1 MKPNIQEEL
10 KKRVLVL
17 DGAMGTMIQRYRL
30 EEEDYRG
37 ERFKDSKILLK
48 GDNDLLNLTHPE
60 IIREIHRE
68 YLEAGADIIET
79 NTFNGTRISQSDYG
93 LENEVYEI
101 NFQAAQIASSVAAKF
116 TAANPKKPRYVAGSM
131 GPTNKTASMSPEVN
145 DPGFRNVSFDLL
157 VDNYFEQASALLE
170 GGADILLVETI
181 FDTLN
186 AKAALFAINK
196 IVEERKKK
204 GGSSQK
210 IQVMVSGTITDAS
223 GRTLSGQTLEAF
235 FTSIKHIDLLSVGLN
250 CSMGAQQI
258 RPHLAELS
266 RLAPFNVSV
275 YPNAGLPNQF
285 GEYDESPHKMA
296 GHIKDFLDHQYANI
310 VGGCCG
316 TTPEH
321 IREIAELAKKARVR
335 PLPPKIHVTE
345 LSGLEPVKI
354 EKSKNFINIGERT
367 NVSGSRKFARLIRE
381 KKYEEALDV
390 ARHQVESGAQIL
402 DVNLDDGMLDA
413 EKEMVRFLN
422 MLASEPEIARLPIMI
437 DSSKWEVIEAGLKCI
452 QGKGIV
458 NSISLKNGEEEF
470 LEHARKIK
478 AYGAAVVVMAFDE
491 KGQAS
496 TYERRIEICQ
506 RAYNLLTQ
514 QVDFP
519 PEDIIFDP
527 NILAIGTGMEEHNN
541 YAVDYIKTT
550 RWIKENLPYVKV
562 SGGVSNLSFSFRG
575 NNAVREAIHSVFL
588 YHAIKAGMDMGIV
601 NPALLQIYD
610 EIQPDLR
617 TLAEDVVLNRRKD
630 ATERLLAYADKMKNK
645 EAGKLVVENVWR
657 TEPVDKRL
665 EHALVKGIT
674 EFIETDVEEARRQ
687 YARAIEVIE
696 QPLMRGMNIVGD
708 LFGEGKMFLPQVVK
722 SARVMKKAV
731 SYLLPYIEAE
741 KQEGDHNAG
750 KVVLATVKGD
760 VHDIGKNIVGVVLSC
775 NNYEVIDL
783 GVMVPTEKI
792 LETAKKE
799 KADVVGLS
807 GLITPSLEEM
817 VVVANEMKRQGFHI
831 PLLIGGA
838 TTSSIHTAVKIA
850 PVYDQPTIHVRDASK
865 VTGVLNK
872 LLSPGERQAYVDSIM
887 TDYQKLRS
895 DHKGRQQQKKYISLK
910 AARENRFKAD
920 WKEDLI
926 QIPLLIGNRYFED
939 YPLEELRPFIDW
951 TFFFHAWKLN
961 GKFPAI
967 FDDPVKG
974 EEARK
979 IYDDAQLI
987 LDRLI
992 TEKWLKAKG
1001 VVGIY
1006 PAQATGDSVE
1016 VYSENHQ
1023 LLKRFHFLRNQEEKQ
1038 EGYPNLCLSDF
1049 IAPKS
1054 SGLTDYLGFFAV
1066 TTGLGIEKQLKVFE
1080 ADHDDYNAIMLKVLA
1095 DRLAEAFA
1103 EKLHADVRKDIWAYA
1118 SDESM
1123 EMKEI
1128 LREKYQGIRPAPGYP
1143 ACPEHSEKETIFEL
1157 LNVNKRTGIS
1167 LTENYAMSP
1176 AASVCGYYF
1185 AHPDAQYFNV
1195 GRLLPDQL
1203 EDYAKRKNLSVE
1215 TVKRLLNS
1223 NLAEKK

>member
-1 MKPNIQEEL
+1 MKPSIQNEL

-17 DGAMGTMIQRYRL
+17 DGAMGTMIQRYKL

-48 GDNDLLNLTHPE
+48 GDNDLLNLTQPD
-60 IIREIHRE
+60 IILTIHRE

-93 LENEVYEI
+93 LESAVYEI
-101 NFQAAQIASSVAAKF
+101 NFEAARLASEAAAEF
-116 TAANPKKPRYVAGSM
+116 TVSNPEKPRYVAGAM

-157 VDNYFEQASALLE
+157 VDNYFEQASALLD

-204 GGSSQK
+204 GESSQK
-210 IQVMVSGTITDAS
+210 IPVMVSGTITDAS

-250 CSMGAQQI
+250 CSMGAEQI

-266 RLAPFNVSV
+266 KLAPFNVSV

-316 TTPEH
+316 TTPDH
-321 IREIAELAKKARVR
+321 IREIATLAQKAQVR
-335 PLPPKIHVTE
+335 KLPPKIHVTE

-381 KKYEEALDV
+381 QKYEEALTV
-390 ARHQVESGAQIL
+390 ARHQVEAGAQIL

-458 NSISLKNGEEEF
+458 NSISLKNGEAEF

-491 KGQAS
+491 EGQAS
-496 TYERRIEICQ
+496 TYERRIEICK
-506 RAYNLLTQ
+506 RAYDLLTQ

-527 NILAIGTGMEEHNN
+527 NILAIGTGMDEHNN
-541 YAVDYIKTT
+541 YAVDYIKAT

-575 NNAVREAIHSVFL
+575 NHAVREAIHSVFL
-588 YHAIKAGMDMGIV
+588 YHAIQAGMDMGIV

-610 EIQPDLR
+610 EIPTDLR

-645 EAGKLVVENVWR
+645 AASQHTKEDAWRKEA
-657 TEPVDKRL
+657 VDKRL

-674 EFIETDVEEARRQ
+674 EFIDQDVEEARQQ
-687 YARAIEVIE
+687 YPRALDVIE

-731 SYLLPYIEAE
+731 AYLLPYIEAE
-741 KQEGDHNAG
+741 KQEGDSNAG

-799 KADVVGLS
+799 HADVVGLS

-817 VVVANEMKRQGFHI
+817 VVVANEMKRQGFDI

-850 PVYDQPTIHVRDASK
+850 PGYNQPTIHVRDASK

-872 LLSPGERQAYVDSIM
+872 LLSPRERQKYVEEIAKSYKKM
-887 TDYQKLRS
+887 RTD
-895 DHKGRQQQKKYISLK
+895 HEGRQQQKKYISIQT
-910 AARENRFKAD
+910 ARENRFKPDWSNAD
-920 WKEDLI
+920 ILQPK
-926 QIPLLIGNRYFED
+926 LIGNRYFED
-939 YPLEELRPFIDW
+939 YSLDELRPFIDW

-979 IYDDAQLI
+979 IYEDAQQMLEQLI
-987 LDRLI
+987 S
-992 TEKWLKAKG
+992 EKWLKAKG

-1006 PAQATGDSVE
+1006 PAQAEGDSVN
-1016 VYSENHQ
+1016 VFSPKHQ
-1023 LLKRFHFLRNQEEKQ
+1023 PIKTFHFLRNQEEKKA
-1038 EGYPNLCLSDF
+1038 GFPNLCLSDF

-1054 SGLTDYLGFFAV
+1054 SGLIDYLGFFAV
-1066 TTGLGIEKQLKVFE
+1066 TAGHGIDKHIKAFE
-1080 ADHDDYNAIMLKVLA
+1080 ADHDDYSAIMLKVLA

-1103 EKLHADVRKDIWAYA
+1103 EKLHADVRKEIWGYA
-1118 SDESM
+1118 PDEQM
-1123 EMKEI
+1123 EIKEI
-1128 LREKYQGIRPAPGYP
+1128 LREKYRGIRPAPGYP

-1157 LNVNKRTGIS
+1157 LDVKAKTGIS
-1167 LTENYAMSP
+1167 LTENYAMAP

-1195 GRLLPDQL
+1195 GGLLPDQL
-1203 EDYAKRKNLSVE
+1203 DDYAKRKGLSVE
-1215 TVKRLLNS
+1215 TVKRLLNR
-1223 NLAEKK
+1223 NLAE

>member
-1 MKPNIQEEL
+1 MKQTIQDEL

-17 DGAMGTMIQRYRL
+17 DGAMGTMIQRYNL
-30 EEEDYRG
+30 DEEDYRG
-37 ERFKDSKILLK
+37 EAFKDSKILLK
-48 GDNDLLNLTHPE
+48 GNNDLLNLTQPQ
-60 IIREIHRE
+60 IIREIHRQ

-93 LENEVYEI
+93 LESKVYEI
-101 NFQAAQIASSVAAKF
+101 NFNAARLASEVAAEF
-116 TAANPKKPRYVAGSM
+116 TAANPEKPRYVAGAM

-157 VDNYFEQASALLE
+157 VDNYFEQASALLD

-196 IVEERKKK
+196 IVEERQKK
-204 GGSSQK
+204 GESSQK
-210 IQVMVSGTITDAS
+210 IPVMVSGTITDAS

-250 CSMGAQQI
+250 CSMGAEQI

-266 RLAPFNVSV
+266 KLAPFNVSV

-316 TTPEH
+316 TTPDH
-321 IREIAELAKKARVR
+321 IRQIAALAQKASVR
-335 PLPPKIHVTE
+335 KLPPKHHVTE
-345 LSGLEPVKI
+345 LSGLEPVTI

-381 KKYEEALDV
+381 KKYEEALTV
-390 ARHQVESGAQIL
+390 ASHQVEAGAQIL

-413 EKEMVRFLN
+413 EKEMVHFLN
-422 MLASEPEIARLPIMI
+422 MVASEPEIARVPIMI

-458 NSISLKNGEEEF
+458 NSISLKNGEAEF

-496 TYERRIEICQ
+496 TYERRIEICR
-506 RAYNLLTQ
+506 RAYDLLTQ
-514 QVDFP
+514 QVHFP

-527 NILAIGTGMEEHNN
+527 NILAIGTGMDEHNN
-541 YAVDYIKTT
+541 YAVDYIRAT

-575 NNAVREAIHSVFL
+575 NQAVREAIHSVFL
-588 YHAIKAGMDMGIV
+588 YHAIRAGMDMGIV
-601 NPALLQIYD
+601 NPAMLQIYD
-610 EIQPDLR
+610 EIPDDLR

-630 ATERLLAYADKMKNK
+630 ATERLLAYADRMKNK
-645 EAGKLVVENVWR
+645 AASQHVKDDAWR
-657 TEPVDKRL
+657 KEPVDKRL

-674 EFIETDVEEARRQ
+674 EFIDQDVEEARQQ
-687 YARAIEVIE
+687 YPRALDVIE
-696 QPLMRGMNIVGD
+696 QPLMKGMNVVGD

-731 SYLLPYIEAE
+731 AHLLPYIEAE
-741 KQEGDHNAG
+741 KQEGDSNAG

-792 LETAKKE
+792 LETAKNE

-817 VVVANEMKRQGFHI
+817 VVVANEMKRQGFNI

-850 PVYDQPTIHVRDASK
+850 PNYNHPTIHVRDASK
-865 VTGVLNK
+865 VTGVLSQ
-872 LLSPGERQAYVDSIM
+872 LLSPKGRQHYVEEIAKSYEKI
-887 TDYQKLRS
+887 RS
-895 DHKGRQQQKKYISLK
+895 DHEGRQQQKKYISLK
-910 AARENRFKAD
+910 QARKNAFKTD
-920 WKEDLI
+920 WSAYRVQPPNLM
-926 QIPLLIGNRYFED
+926 GNRYFD
-939 YPLEELRPFIDW
+939 NYSLEELQPYIDW

-974 EEARK
+974 DEARK
-979 IYDDAQLI
+979 IYEDAQQMLKRI
-987 LDRLI
+987 VR
-992 TEKWLKAKG
+992 EKWLSAKG

-1006 PAQATGDSVE
+1006 PAQANGDSVE
-1016 VYSENHQ
+1016 IFSTPTSAQPLET
-1023 LLKRFHFLRNQEEKQ
+1023 FHFLRNQEEKKD
-1038 EGYPNLCLSDF
+1038 GFPNLCLSDF
-1049 IAPKS
+1049 IAPKK
-1054 SGLTDYLGFFAV
+1054 SGITDYLGFFAV
-1066 TTGLGIEKQLKVFE
+1066 TTGHGIEKHIQTFE
-1080 ADHDDYNAIMLKVLA
+1080 EDHDDYNAIMLKVLA

-1103 EKLHADVRKDIWAYA
+1103 EKLHADVRKEIWGYA
-1118 SDESM
+1118 PDENM
-1123 EMKEI
+1123 AINQI
-1128 LREKYQGIRPAPGYP
+1128 LREKYRGIRPAPGYP
-1143 ACPEHSEKETIFEL
+1143 ACPEHSEKKTIFHLMDVES
-1157 LNVNKRTGIS
+1157 KTGIR
-1167 LTENYAMSP
+1167 LTENYAMYP

-1195 GRLLPDQL
+1195 GGLLPDQL
-1203 EDYAKRKNLSVE
+1203 EDYAKRKKLPVD
-1215 TVKRLLNS
+1215 TVKRLLNR
-1223 NLAEKK
+1223 NLAE

>member
-10 KKRVLVL
+10 KKHVLVL
-17 DGAMGTMIQRYRL
+17 DGAMGTMIQRYKL

-48 GDNDLLNLTHPE
+48 GDNDLLNLTQPG
-60 IIREIHRE
+60 IIRSIHRE

-79 NTFNGTRISQSDYG
+79 NTFNGTRISQGDYG
-93 LENEVYEI
+93 LESVVYEI
-101 NFQAAQIASSVAAKF
+101 NFEAARLASEAAVEF
-116 TAANPKKPRYVAGSM
+116 TASNPEKPRYVAGAM

-157 VDNYFEQASALLE
+157 VDNYFEQASALLD

-210 IQVMVSGTITDAS
+210 IPVMVSGTITDAS

-235 FTSIKHIDLLSVGLN
+235 FTSIKHIALLSVGLN
-250 CSMGAQQI
+250 CSMGAEQI

-266 RLAPFNVSV
+266 KLAPFNVSV

-316 TTPEH
+316 TTPDH
-321 IREIAELAKKARVR
+321 IREIAALAQKAEVR
-335 PLPPKIHVTE
+335 KLPPKIHVTE

-381 KKYEEALDV
+381 QKYEEALEV
-390 ARHQVESGAQIL
+390 ARHQVDAGAQIL
-402 DVNLDDGMLDA
+402 DVNMDDGMLDA

-478 AYGAAVVVMAFDE
+478 AYGAAAVVMAFDE
-491 KGQAS
+491 EGQAS
-496 TYERRIEICQ
+496 TYERRIEICK
-506 RAYNLLTQ
+506 RAYDLLTQ
-514 QVDFP
+514 QIDFP

-527 NILAIGTGMEEHNN
+527 NILAIGTGMDEHNN
-541 YAVDYIKTT
+541 YAVDYINAT

-588 YHAIKAGMDMGIV
+588 YHAIHAGMDMGIV

-610 EIQPDLR
+610 EIPADLR

-645 EAGKLVVENVWR
+645 AASQHIKDDAWR
-657 TEPVDKRL
+657 KEPVGKRL

-674 EFIETDVEEARRQ
+674 EFIDQDVEEARQQ
-687 YARAIEVIE
+687 YSRALDVIE

-731 SYLLPYIEAE
+731 AYLQPFIEAE
-741 KQEGDHNAG
+741 KQEGDSNAG

-792 LETAKKE
+792 LKTAKKE
-799 KADVVGLS
+799 HADVVGLS

-817 VVVANEMKRQGFHI
+817 VVVANEMKRQGFDI

-850 PVYDQPTIHVRDASK
+850 PSYDHPTIHVRDASK
-865 VTGVLNK
+865 VTGVLSK
-872 LLSPGERQAYVDSIM
+872 LLSPRERQNYVEEIAKSYEKM
-887 TDYQKLRS
+887 RTD
-895 DHKGRQQQKKYISLK
+895 HEGRQQQKQYISLQ
-910 AARENRFKAD
+910 AARENRFKTNWSAVN
-920 WKEDLI
+920 I
-926 QIPLLIGNRYFED
+926 HQPNLIGNRYFED
-939 YPLEELRPFIDW
+939 YSLDELRPYIDW
-951 TFFFHAWKLN
+951 TFFFHAWKMN

-979 IYDDAQLI
+979 IYKDAQQMLEQLI
-987 LDRLI
+987 S
-992 TEKWLKAKG
+992 EKWLKAKG

-1006 PAQATGDSVE
+1006 PAQAESDSVE
-1016 VYSENHQ
+1016 VFSAEHQ
-1023 LLKRFHFLRNQEEKQ
+1023 PLKTFHFLRNQEEKK
-1038 EGYPNLCLSDF
+1038 EGFPNLCLSDF

-1054 SGLTDYLGFFAV
+1054 SGVTDYLGFFAV
-1066 TTGLGIEKQLKVFE
+1066 TTGHGIEKHIKAFE
-1080 ADHDDYNAIMLKVLA
+1080 ADHDDYSAIMLKVLA

-1103 EKLHADVRKDIWAYA
+1103 EKLHADVRKEIWGYA
-1118 SDESM
+1118 PDENM
-1123 EMKEI
+1123 EIKEI
-1128 LREKYQGIRPAPGYP
+1128 LREKYRGIRPAPGYP
-1143 ACPEHSEKETIFEL
+1143 ACPEHSEKESVFDL
-1157 LNVNKRTGIS
+1157 LDVKAKTGIS
-1167 LTENYAMSP
+1167 LTENYAMAP

-1185 AHPDAQYFNV
+1185 AHPEAQYFNV
-1195 GRLLPDQL
+1195 GGLLPDQL
-1203 EDYAKRKNLSVE
+1203 EDYAKRKGLSVE
-1215 TVKRLLNS
+1215 TVRRLLNR
-1223 NLAEKK
+1223 NLAE